1 MRSTSPTSDGAQAR
15 RINFERDSHMNSI
28 STQAPLGFDA
38 DVAIVGG
45 GPVGTLLAILLGKQG
60 KRVALIERWSQAYCR
75 PRAVTYDH
83 EIARILATLG
93 IDSENDPAIDYH
105 DELYY
110 WKDTEGENLQI
121 VDWQSTSASGW
132 RVRYWFNQPE
142 LEARLTGIADTLP
155 DVQQLRGWQGMALAQ
170 DDDGVTLTLQRSP
183 EEVDVDGPSRTLR
196 AKYVVGADG
205 ANSFVRESLGIE
217 NEDKG
222 YFFDWLILDMIPNG
236 DYETKPA
243 QWQLC
248 DPKRPTTIVPGGPGR
263 RRWEYMVLP
272 GESAEEM
279 QKPERAWELLEPWG
293 MTPENA
299 VLERSAVYR
308 FQARWAKV
316 WNKGRCALAGDAA
329 HLMPPFAGEGMCA
342 GVRDAVALGWRL
354 NAMLEG
360 KVGPEVLDSYT
371 TERLEHA
378 KHYIDFSQK
387 LGRIICISDE
397 KEAAE
402 RDARMKADLALR
414 NNAPVPTDVCRLG
427 QGAWCAEA
435 AHAGELSVQGVVEA
449 NGRRD
454 RFDQAVGQGWVLIG
468 LDADPTDALT
478 AFQRQ
483 QLASLEGLA
492 VKVGQPGM
500 HCDAVD
506 IDGTYAKWLHE
517 IDARYVLLR
526 PDFYVAAT
534 ANTPDVLRQRFDEV
548 MSRLHLTTTRAADP
562 VRREARGVVIA

>member
-1 MRSTSPTSDGAQAR
+1 MNMNASSTSQPYDT
-15 RINFERDSHMNSI
+15 
-28 STQAPLGFDA
+28 
-38 DVAIVGG
+38 DVAIVGA
-45 GPVGTLLAILLGKQG
+45 GPVGAMLAILLGQRG
-60 KRVALIERWSQAYCR
+60 HRVTLVERWSKAYGR

-93 IDSENDPAIDYH
+93 IDSENDPAINFH

-110 WKDTEGENLQI
+110 WKDVKGENLQI

-142 LEARLTGIADTLP
+142 LEVRLNNIVGQLP
-155 DVQQLRGWQGMALAQ
+155 SVTQMRGWVGVALAQ
-170 DDDGVTLTLQRSP
+170 DAEGVNLTVKQNP
-183 EEVDVDGPSRTLR
+183 EEVGLDGQSKTLR
-196 AKYVVGADG
+196 AKFVVGADG
-205 ANSFVRESLGIE
+205 ANSFVREALGIE

-236 DYETKPA
+236 PYEMKPA

-272 GESAEEM
+272 GESAEEL
-279 QKPERAWELLEPWG
+279 QKPESAWELLKPWG
-293 MTPENA
+293 LTPENA

-316 WNKGRCALAGDAA
+316 WHKGRCAIAGDAA

-354 NAMLEG
+354 NGILEG
-360 KVGPEVLDSYT
+360 KFDQEVLSSYSS
-371 TERLEHA
+371 ERIEHA
-378 KHYIDFSQK
+378 KHYINFSQE
-387 LGRIICISDE
+387 LGKIICIADE

-402 RDARMKADLALR
+402 RDARMKAELAAR
-414 NNAPVPTDVCRLG
+414 NNTPLPTDICQLG
-427 QGAWCAEA
+427 EGVWCADA
-435 AHAGELSVQGVVEA
+435 AHAGELSVQGVVQA
-449 NGRRD
+449 KGKQD
-454 RFDQAVGQGWVLIG
+454 RFDQAVGQGWVLLG
-468 LDADPTDALT
+468 LDVDPLEALT
-478 AFQRQ
+478 DEQRD
-483 QLASLEGLA
+483 QLAKLDGFT
-492 VKVGQPGM
+492 VKLGSPGSD
-500 HCDAVD
+500 CDVVD
-506 IDGTYAKWLHE
+506 IEGTYAKWLKS

-534 ANTPDVLRQRFDEV
+534 ANNVETLQGRFDQV
-548 MSRLHLTTTRAADP
+548 MGKLHLKTEEPALA
-562 VRREARGVVIA
+562 